1 MNLGLF
7 SWIAFHLSYKSSERK
22 FALPFRV
29 SLSHYSHQVSL
40 KRYLP
45 CSFSTSLIFIFLTYA
60 WICKLCFTMLNS
72 SFNSWTFYC
81 NFTMTMTCLALGCL
95 RHFFALSLPQFV
107 MDFISSLYCKLF
119 LFSRIVL
126 FQFFLSP
133 ILAILGSG
141 RLRFWSQLKSL
152 VICTHSFE
160 GKIQLCFRSVSVE
173 LVAYIFREDSKE
185 SS

>member
-7 SWIAFHLSYKSSERK
+7 SWIAFHLSYESSERK

-81 NFTMTMTCLALGCL
+81 NFSMTMTCLALGCL
-95 RHFFALSLPQFV
+95 RHFFALLTTICNGFYIF
-107 MDFISSLYCKLF
+107 FILQAVLVFSYSSI
-119 LFSRIVL
+119 S
-126 FQFFLSP
+126 
-133 ILAILGSG
+133 IL
-141 RLRFWSQLKSL
+141 
-152 VICTHSFE
+152 
-160 GKIQLCFRSVSVE
+160 SVSNSSNSWFWKVKI
-173 LVAYIFREDSKE
+173 LVPIEVVSHMYPFFWRENPTMF
-185 SS
+185 